1 MTTITHRLLNC
12 REVAEWLGIHFRGVY
27 ELRKSGEL
35 PAIPIGGSWRFDP
48 DDIQDYIDTQKEK
61 GSA

>member
-27 ELRKSGEL
+27 ELRKSGQL

-48 DDIQDYIDTQKEK
+48 DDVQEYIDNQKEK
-61 GSA
+61 GNA